1 MLSKI
6 KVKPSKGFLGAART
20 SVNAPYRQKQR
31 CAELRSFGKES
42 FFITPQNLEDIEKCP
57 RGMKR

>member
-6 KVKPSKGFLGAART
+6 KIKSSKGFLGAAKT
-20 SVNAPYRQKQR
+20 TEFAPYRQKR
-31 CAELRSFGKES
+31 RSAELRSFGEDS
-42 FFITPQNLEDIEKCP
+42 LFITPQRAEDIDKCA

>member
-6 KVKPSKGFLGAART
+6 KVKPSKGFLGAAKT
-20 SVNAPYRQKQR
+20 TEYAPYRQKR
-31 CAELRSFGKES
+31 RSAELRSYGTKS
-42 FFITPQNLEDIEKCP
+42 FFITPQSTEEIVKCP